1 MPGFKVNLVGLELN
15 LVEVSC
21 VVGLFWVFVNKIF
34 EEKCFEENVW
44 IICLVFFGRGQVRSL
59 PSSFKDSRSNT
70 VSPRFVVTKVVILS
84 YLVEQKSN
92 LMFHVLLKMVESFSV
107 FWRQKWLHWLNCYIT
122 YFNLRKD
129 IRFKLLNELRQSFL
143 VLWK

>member
-1 MPGFKVNLVGLELN
+1 LPGFKVNLVGLELN

-34 EEKCFEENVW
+34 EEKWFEENVW

-107 FWRQKWLHWLNCYIT
+107 F
-122 YFNLRKD
+122 
-129 IRFKLLNELRQSFL
+129 
-143 VLWK
+143 